1 MRIVLAGEPP
11 RAVPDVARRAGGRG
25 VSVHARRACL
35 EQAVKGGGLQRA
47 LKREPG
53 STAEELTKWAVGQYV
68 RAVQALI
75 AAALRGGQ
83 AVLGA
88 ERVRDAMN
96 ERRVELLIVAGDA
109 GDGHEGLL
117 HAAERLGRRCIVLG
131 DRASLGKL
139 AGRELVAVMAI
150 TDPHF
155 AERTRD
161 AALLAAELGGATGS
175 GGSPVV
181 SLGSAWFL
189 EAS

>member
-1 MRIVLAGEPP
+1 VEA
-11 RAVPDVARRAGGRG
+11 
-25 VSVHARRACL
+25 
-35 EQAVKGGGLQRA
+35 AVKGGGLQRA
-47 LKREPG
+47 LKRAPG
-53 STAEELTKWAVGQYV
+53 STADELSKWAAGQYV
-68 RAVQALI
+68 RAVIALVGS
-75 AAALRGGQ
+75 ALRAGK
-83 AVLGA
+83 AVVGA

-96 ERRVELLIVAGDA
+96 ERRVELLLVAGDA

-117 HAAERLGRRCIVLG
+117 HAAERLGRRCVVLG

-139 AGRELVAVMAI
+139 VGRELVAVMAI

-161 AALLAAELGGATGS
+161 AAGLAAELGGATGS
-175 GGSPVV
+175 GGSPVL